1 LQTSPSRA
9 AAARHRPLPVV
20 RAQIVKTIRP
30 DTVFVPYHWP
40 LDRSA
45 QKAEPTGDIA
55 TLDPSGWREPV
66 NELAFFI
73 DNSLR
78 R

>member
-1 LQTSPSRA
+1 
-9 AAARHRPLPVV
+9 LPVV

-30 DTVFVPYHWP
+30 DTVFVPYHSP

-55 TLDPSGWREPV
+55 TLNPAAGGIR
-66 NELAFFI
+66 
-73 DNSLR
+73 
-78 R
+78 